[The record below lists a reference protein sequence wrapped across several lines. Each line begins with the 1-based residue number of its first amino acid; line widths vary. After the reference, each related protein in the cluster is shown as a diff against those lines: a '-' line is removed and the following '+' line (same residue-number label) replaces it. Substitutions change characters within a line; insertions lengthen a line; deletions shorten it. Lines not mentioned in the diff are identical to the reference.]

1 MAILSGLAVYFVI
14 WWLVL
19 FAVLPIGLRTQDED
33 QNVVP
38 GTVAS
43 APTRFRARRIFLM
56 TTIVS
61 AVIYGA
67 WYVAGTYFGI
77 DFNDLPIIVP
87 GLEPRAL

>member
-33 QNVVP
+33 QSVVP
-38 GTVAS
+38 GSVAS
-43 APTRFRARRIFLM
+43 APARFRAKRIFLM
-56 TTIVS
+56 TSVVA

-77 DFNDLPIIVP
+77 GFNDLPIIVP
-87 GLEPRAL
+87 GLEPRA

>member
-14 WWLVL
+14 WWLTL
-19 FAVLPIGLRTQDED
+19 FAVLPIGLRTQDEE

-43 APTRFRARRIFLM
+43 APARFRALRIFLT

-61 AVIYGA
+61 AVIYGV
-67 WYVAGTYFGI
+67 WYISETYFGWS
-77 DFNDLPIIVP
+77 FKDLPVLVP
-87 GLEPRAL
+87 GLAEQ

>member
-33 QNVVP
+33 QDVVP

-43 APTRFRARRIFLM
+43 APTRFRAARIFL
-56 TTIVS
+56 TTSVV
-61 AVIYGA
+61 AALIYGA
-67 WYVAGTYFGI
+67 WYVAGTYFDI
-77 DFNDLPIIVP
+77 SFNDLPVIMP
-87 GLEPRAL
+87 GVEPQG